1 MSRTQQF
8 WHLNRFWNVVGTR
21 LPQKIV
27 HNELSCDGCT
37 ASRWELRERLGCS
50 AAEYPDRAQCSC
62 KLEVFQLD
70 SWSVSPPLNVEW
82 TGVKICMTVTDHTD
96 SNLRIL
102 DALRFPLKEE
112 WAVFFLENVTLTLL
126 ILMQRY
132 CIIAGL
138 LLVTWCVLFYF
149 LGDWQVL
156 WTPLWFA
163 DNLG

>member
-21 LPQKIV
+21 LQQKIV
-27 HNELSCDGCT
+27 HNELSCDGAP

-70 SWSVSPPLNVEW
+70 SRFVSPPLNVEW

-102 DALRFPLKEE
+102 DAFRRSGQYSSLKMSH
-112 WAVFFLENVTLTLL
+112 WLCYDTHAK
-126 ILMQRY
+126 ILYNRRTSSHHMMY
-132 CIIAGL
+132 S
-138 LLVTWCVLFYF
+138 VLFSMW
-149 LGDWQVL
+149 LTGV
-156 WTPLWFA
+156 A
-163 DNLG
+163 DAPVICR